1 MFIVYKSFGILLVQH
16 EKEVFM
22 NDTQKE
28 IIAIE
33 TIIRLLTSVLDEDK
47 KDAFIETID
56 KIIEDRLKNAKSQE
70 EINITNDIF
79 NKAKNLITKKPH

>member
-1 MFIVYKSFGILLVQH
+1 MF

-33 TIIRLLTSVLDEDK
+33 TIIRLLTSILDEDK

>member
-1 MFIVYKSFGILLVQH
+1 
-16 EKEVFM
+16 M

-79 NKAKNLITKKPH
+79 NKAKNLITKNLIKRFD

>member
-1 MFIVYKSFGILLVQH
+1 MF

-33 TIIRLLTSVLDEDK
+33 TIIQLLTSILDEDK
-47 KDAFIETID
+47 KDAFIGTID

>member
-1 MFIVYKSFGILLVQH
+1 
-16 EKEVFM
+16 M

-33 TIIRLLTSVLDEDK
+33 TIIQLLTSILDEDK
-47 KDAFIETID
+47 KDAFIGTID